1 MRTVTEVAKSIV
13 ITPIQ
18 MELEV
23 KYNLLISHENR
34 EEKNINSGLWPSKI
48 ITHFCD
54 PYIF

>member
-23 KYNLLISHENR
+23 EYNLLISHENR
-34 EEKNINSGLWPSKI
+34 EEKNTGYKFRTLAKQDYHSLL
-48 ITHFCD
+48 
-54 PYIF
+54 